1 LTLIIP
7 TGQARLPATVST
19 LQLVLLLL
27 GASVLVVTA
36 CRFLNLPA
44 VFGYLLVG
52 VAVGPHALDLLPDA
66 EGASQLAEFGV
77 VFLMFSI
84 GLEFSLPRLFAMKRI
99 VFGLGFAQVVL
110 TAIAVA
116 VLSKLSVGVPWLV
129 GIGLGGALAMSSTAI
144 LSKLLADRRELDS
157 SHGREVMGVLL
168 FQDLAVVPLL
178 VIVPALAQ
186 PMEEMAEALGYASLK
201 AAVLLT
207 LILFFGQ
214 KPMRA
219 WFTLVARRK
228 SAELFMLNVLLIT
241 LGLAW
246 LTEWA
251 GLSLALGAFLAGM
264 LISETEYRYTV
275 EEDIKPFRDVLLGLF
290 FISIGMMLDLGAI
303 LAEWP
308 RVLGVLAALLVGKL
322 GVAWALSRLFGS
334 TPGTALRAGLWLCT
348 GGEFGFVLLARGEN
362 VGLLAGGPL
371 QPVLAA
377 LVLSLM
383 LAPLIVHFSEPIVL
397 RLVASEWLQRSM
409 QLTQIAARS
418 MGTEKHAILCGYGR
432 TGQYLARFLE
442 QEGVTYIALD
452 LDPERVSEAANAGES
467 VVYGD
472 ATRREALLAAGL
484 SRASVVI
491 VTFSARA
498 DTLRTLHRVRE
509 LAAGVPVVVRAR
521 EDDAAEQL
529 FAAGAA
535 EVVPEALESSVM
547 LATHALAFV
556 GVPLHRVI
564 KRLRELREQH
574 YGLLRGFFHGAT
586 DVGDRLAEADLP
598 RLHSV
603 VLADGSFGIGRRLE
617 EIELADVGASVSALR
632 RHGMRGLEPDATVR
646 LETGDVVVLLGTA
659 TAVAA
664 GEARLLQ
671 GR

>member
-1 LTLIIP
+1 
-7 TGQARLPATVST
+7 VSI

-27 GASVLVVTA
+27 CASVLAVTA
-36 CRFLNLPA
+36 CRYFNLPA

-99 VFGLGFAQVVL
+99 VFGLGLAQVAL
-110 TAIAVA
+110 TAIAIA
-116 VLSKLSVGVPWLV
+116 VLARLSVGVPWLA
-129 GIGLGGALAMSSTAI
+129 GIGLGGVLTMSSTAI
-144 LSKLLADRRELDS
+144 LSKLLTERRELDS
-157 SHGREVMGVLL
+157 AHGREIIGVLL

-178 VIVPALAQ
+178 VIIPALAQ
-186 PMEEMAEALGYASLK
+186 PMEQLAQALAYAAVK

-219 WFTLVARRK
+219 WFTLVAQRK

-264 LISETEYRYTV
+264 LISETEYRYMV

-303 LAEWP
+303 AAEWP
-308 RVLGVLAALLVGKL
+308 RVLAVLAALLAGKL
-322 GVAWALSRLFGS
+322 SVAWALSRLFGAA
-334 TPGTALRAGLWLCT
+334 PGTALRTGLWLCT
-348 GGEFGFVLLARGEN
+348 GGEFGFVLLARAES
-362 VGLLAGGPL
+362 VGLLSSAPA

-383 LAPLIVHFSEPIVL
+383 LAPLIVNFSDRLVL

-418 MGTEKHAILCGYGR
+418 MGTEKHVILCGYGR
-432 TGQYLARFLE
+432 TGQYLGRFLE
-442 QEGVTYIALD
+442 QEGVTYLALD
-452 LDPERVSEAANAGES
+452 HDPERVREAASAGED

-472 ATRREALLAAGL
+472 ATRREALIAAGII
-484 SRASVVI
+484 RASVVI
-491 VTFSARA
+491 VTFADRT
-498 DTLRTLHRVRE
+498 DTLRTLHRIRE

-521 EDDAAEQL
+521 EDDAAGQL
-529 FAAGAA
+529 LAAGAA

-556 GVPLHRVI
+556 GVPLHRIV
-564 KRLRELREQH
+564 KRLRELRERQ
-574 YGLLRGFFHGAT
+574 YGLLRGFFHGAS

-603 VLADGSFGIGRRLE
+603 ILAEGSNAIGRRLE
-617 EIELADVGASVSALR
+617 ELGLSELGVTVSALR
-632 RHGMRGLEPDATVR
+632 RRGMRGLEPDGSVR
-646 LETGDVVVLLGTA
+646 LEADDVMVLLGA
-659 TAVAA
+659 ASSVAA
-664 GEARLLQ
+664 AEARLLRGQ
-671 GR
+671 